1 MTVTLGNININ
12 VKLKLVALDS
22 LRYTAKLFRP
32 RHSLEDCVNS
42 ASAVAF
48 VVLNS
53 EETSNAE
60 RASEPAVYKYVF
72 HINCSHVSVH
82 KSYITHQQVLWM
94 FPYAHPEWVP
104 KYQERTCHG
113 NDVIFVFRFQSCHA
127 LCAV

>member
-12 VKLKLVALDS
+12 VELKLVALDS

-32 RHSLEDCVNS
+32 RHSLEDCVSS

-60 RASEPAVYKYVF
+60 RASRVYAEVVGGGCQLLVFGCCVYK
-72 HINCSHVSVH
+72 
-82 KSYITHQQVLWM
+82 
-94 FPYAHPEWVP
+94 P
-104 KYQERTCHG
+104 KTSFRERC
-113 NDVIFVFRFQSCHA
+113 
-127 LCAV
+127 